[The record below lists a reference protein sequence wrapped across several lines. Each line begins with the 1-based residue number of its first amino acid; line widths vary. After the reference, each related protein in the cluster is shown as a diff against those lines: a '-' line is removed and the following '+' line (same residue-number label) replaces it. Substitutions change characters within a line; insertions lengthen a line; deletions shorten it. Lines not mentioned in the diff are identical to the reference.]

1 MSEPSGRFIIS
12 AFGEPDVLQWQA
24 LPELAPQAG
33 EVAIRHEAIGV
44 NYIDIYHRKGIYGRP
59 LALPSGLGVEGAGVV
74 TAVGADVTNFA
85 VGDRVAYVGGA
96 PGAYGT
102 ARCIAAARVVPVPD
116 GVSSQ
121 TAAAVI
127 FKGLTVEY
135 LIRRCRRIGVDDI
148 VLWHA
153 AAGGVGSLAVQWLA
167 HVGASVIGTVGS
179 DDKAKRARRLGCTW
193 TINYSNEPVLER
205 VLEIT
210 SGRGVDV
217 VYDSVG
223 QSTIADS
230 IRALRPRGTL
240 VSFGESS
247 GPVAPIAP
255 ATLGAQ
261 GSVYFV
267 RPSIA
272 HYTADRT
279 ELLAA
284 ARDVFGMVERGSI
297 SVDAPTVYPLRE
309 AAQAQRDLESRK
321 TQGSVILVPEGSG

>member
-1 MSEPSGRFIIS
+1 MTQANGRFILS

-24 LPELAPQAG
+24 QPEQVPGAG
-33 EVAIRHEAIGV
+33 EIAIRHEAIGV
-44 NYIDIYHRKGIYGRP
+44 NYIDVYHRRGAYGKP

-74 TAVGADVTNFA
+74 TAVGAGVADLA

-96 PGAYGT
+96 PGAYST

-116 GVSSQ
+116 DVDSR

-127 FKGLTVEY
+127 FKGLTAEY
-135 LIRRCRRIGVDDI
+135 LIRRCHPVAAGDV

-167 HVGASVIGTVGS
+167 HLGARVIGTAGS
-179 DDKAKRARRLGCTW
+179 DAKTEHARRSGCTW
-193 TINYSNEPVLER
+193 TINYQREPVLQR
-205 VLEIT
+205 VMEIT
-210 SGRGVDV
+210 EGRGVDV

-223 QSTIADS
+223 RATVPDS
-230 IRALRPRGTL
+230 IRALKPRGTL
-240 VSFGESS
+240 VSFGEAS
-247 GPVAPIAP
+247 GPVPPIAP
-255 ATLGAQ
+255 ATLLAQ

-279 ELLAA
+279 ELLDA
-284 ARDVFGMVERGSI
+284 ARAVFARVRDGTLQAGQ
-297 SVDAPTVYPLRE
+297 PTAYALRD
-309 AAQAQRDLESRK
+309 AAQAHRDLEGRR
-321 TQGSVILVPEGSG
+321 TQGAVILVPEGSP